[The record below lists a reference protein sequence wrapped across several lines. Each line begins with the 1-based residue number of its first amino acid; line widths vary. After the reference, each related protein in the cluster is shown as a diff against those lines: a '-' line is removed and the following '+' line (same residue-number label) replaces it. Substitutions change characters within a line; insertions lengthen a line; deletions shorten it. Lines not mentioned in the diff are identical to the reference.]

1 MLITSR
7 FAPSPTGRLHL
18 GHAYSAVRAH
28 DLARA
33 RGGRFLLRIEDIDTT
48 RSREDY
54 VNGIEEDL
62 AWLGLGWD
70 GPILRQSERMPLY
83 AEALDRL
90 REQGLIYPCFCTRAE
105 IAASA
110 SAPHGP
116 EGPTYPGTCRA
127 LSEEERA
134 GRMGEPHCWRLDMP
148 RAMDV
153 AASLPLPFRGGGLG
167 VGNAA
172 SGESQASPT
181 STQRQVNSAP
191 HCSGHAGGMTDLM
204 LLKERGYLSWHDASA
219 GWVQADP
226 LAAGDVVLA
235 RKETPTSYHLAV
247 TVDDAAQ
254 SVTDVV
260 RGVDLFEATHVHRL
274 LQALLGLPTPR
285 YHHHPLL
292 IGPDGKR
299 LAKRNGAKSLNELR
313 AGGTDPMQLL
323 AALRQGQV
331 PIGAAADEA

>member
-1 MLITSR
+1 MIVSR

-18 GHAYSAVRAH
+18 GHAFSAVRAH

-33 RGGRFLLRIEDIDTT
+33 AGGAFLLRIEDIDGT
-48 RSREDY
+48 RSREEY
-54 VNGIEEDL
+54 VAGIEEDL
-62 AWLGLGWD
+62 RWLGLAWD
-70 GPILRQSERMPLY
+70 GPVLRQSERMPVY

-90 REQGLIYPCFCTRAE
+90 KAMGLIYPCFCTRAE

-116 EGPTYPGTCRA
+116 EGPVYPGTCRG
-127 LSEEERA
+127 LSQTERA
-134 GRMGEPHCWRLDMP
+134 ARMGEPHCWRLDMAGAVEAAK
-148 RAMDV
+148 AMEMATAPAPSPLAGEGWGEGFGRLGDQLE
-153 AASLPLPFRGGGLG
+153 AARHPTLSQPSP
-167 VGNAA
+167 VK
-172 SGESQASPT
+172 GEGFFA
-181 STQRQVNSAP
+181 
-191 HCSGHAGGMTDLM
+191 
-204 LLKERGYLSWHDASA
+204 WHDASL
-219 GWVQADP
+219 GWVQPDP

-254 SVTDVV
+254 GVTDVV
-260 RGVDLFEATHVHRL
+260 RGVDLFEATRVHRL

-299 LAKRNGAKSLNELR
+299 LAKRNGAKPLAELR
-313 AGGTDPMQLL
+313 AEGADPARLL

-331 PIGAAADEA
+331 PIGAAAGEA